1 MNRNWIETHFEKREC
16 IKFIPSKES
25 GKCGCGRSA
34 STHIVQTL
42 QPQPSLVVPPNF
54 CSDDSSQT
62 SGDEHWSSSR
72 HTALSPTDAY
82 GIIEFLG
89 SQHPLKARFI
99 RLSYD
104 TRPEVILKL
113 LTKQWNLQLPKL
125 LITVHGGKAN
135 FQLQP
140 KLKSVLHKGLVKAAK
155 TTRAWIFTAGTN
167 TGVMRHV
174 GDALLNER
182 TPCLRSR
189 VVTIGIA
196 PWGIIQ
202 DHQQLLR
209 KNVVVPYYSIS
220 SPKSRYAVLNSN
232 HSYFLLVDN
241 GTVGRYGGEISLR
254 KRLEKHIA
262 KQKIYARSN
271 MESGGIPVVCVIVEG
286 GLNTIRTVLE
296 YVTDSPPVPVVICD
310 GSGRAA
316 DLLAFA
322 HKYLQDDNNA
332 VLESVREQLLATIEK
347 TFKLSREQAEQLHI
361 ELVQCVQHKDLITV
375 FRMGEG
381 PCQELDEAVLTA
393 LLKGQH
399 LPAPDQLQLALTWNR
414 VDIARKEI
422 FIYGQEWPAGS
433 LNQAMMNA
441 LILGRVDFV
450 KVLLENGVSMQNF
463 LTISRLEEL
472 YNSQLGP
479 RNILRYLITDIKK
492 NVGRKYRILLYDIG
506 LIVDKLIGGAYCS
519 SYCRRKFRHLYNNM
533 MKNIASSP
541 TLGGLLG
548 HDIITARLSYYE
560 STPFEYPFNELLVWA
575 VLTNRQKMALFIGQ
589 SGEEVIVKALIAC
602 ILYKAMAREAAQ
614 DDMETDLY
622 EELRQNAREFKQLAL
637 DLLDYC
643 YHQDKSLTL
652 QLLTFERQNW
662 SKQTCLGLAVMAK
675 HRAFLAHSASQ
686 MLLADLWMGGLRT
699 RKNANSKVI
708 FALLFPPAIFKLEF
722 KSTEELKLMP
732 QTEEEHIW
740 NLQKNDTD
748 SNGNENEKCSL
759 DEIASH
765 YKTPRK
771 ESYAILHA
779 ISLNTSYKLEN
790 GKPLHL
796 DSTDLELSMEEK
808 QKKGSPRIGKKVY
821 EFYAA
826 PITKFWGHTLAYTIF
841 LLLYTYVVLVRLES
855 EPSWQEY
862 FVISYLS
869 TLLLEKFRE
878 ILCSEPVKFSAKISV
893 WLEKKWNP
901 CDVALIIIFLI
912 ALKLRLDPNLQ
923 QVGRSIYCVNIM
935 YWYIRILDL
944 VSINKYL
951 GPYVTM
957 IGKMVI
963 DMLYFVVLLLVI
975 LMCYGVAR
983 QAVLFPYEEASWNL
997 ITEIFYLP
1005 YFMLYGEVFLN
1016 HIKPKCG
1023 EDQNLKPCGL
1033 ATWINPLI
1041 MSIYLLIS
1049 NILLVNLLIAV
1060 FNNIFVEVNAISQ
1073 QVWKSN
1079 RFQVVMEYEQK
1090 PSLPPPLIIFSHLYL
1105 LFKYYIRRWKGK
1117 PKGIDYGL
1125 KLFLDEESIEKIND
1139 FEEECAESYFHEKEL
1154 QSTTDQQIQIVS
1166 ERVENTM
1173 QKINDINQRQKDIN
1187 GRVQNLE
1194 FQVNRIEQ
1202 VSQDCFESLSVMR
1215 TCMKEA
1221 SSPTSLLQKHDDSIL
1236 LESEHEDDLS
1246 PVPSIEDTSLRIQ
1259 IDNAQENQDK
1269 PSTCKESY
1277 PSRVSFVDDD
1287 IHTTPP
1293 LETNQSNT
1301 AQTRLQRFR
1310 PPPLLSR
1317 QQTIAA
1323 PENLTRKLSESSS
1336 SGLSRRHPL
1345 QRGKSISYLDS
1356 DEMIGGSQV
1365 SKVGRSL
1372 SCTAQSYW
1380 LNTDPSIYIIPPT
1393 PKPPHLSVTKGEYT
1407 SITDD
1412 LENTAC
1418 INQIH
1423 LQHQYSSESRSSSI
1437 EQPQLAIETE
1447 TLYDAEETDYHL
1459 MKGLIRR
1466 RLHSNLETVTGSLEE
1481 LQSIHSDSDSIS
1493 EEAGDSV
1500 TKDNQTS
1507 DSAQYIPKPQ
1517 TQGDFWSETTC

>member
-1 MNRNWIETHFEKREC
+1 MNKNWIESHFEKREC

-25 GKCGCGRSA
+25 GKCGCGRNA
-34 STHIVQTL
+34 SLHVVQTL
-42 QPQPSLVVPPNF
+42 QSQPSLVVPTNF
-54 CSDDSSQT
+54 CSDDSSQA

-135 FQLQP
+135 FELQS

-202 DHQQLLR
+202 DHNQLLR
-209 KNVVVPYYSIS
+209 KNVIVPYYSIS

-241 GTVGRYGGEISLR
+241 GTVGRYGAEIALR
-254 KRLEKHIA
+254 KRLEKHIS
-262 KQKIYARSN
+262 KQKIYALNSDSN
-271 MESGGIPVVCVIVEG
+271 MESGGIPVVCIIVEG

-347 TFKLSREQAEQLHI
+347 TFKLSRDQAEQLHM

-422 FIYGQEWPAGS
+422 FVYGQEWPTGS

-441 LILGRVDFV
+441 LVLGRVDFV
-450 KVLLENGVSMQNF
+450 KILLENGVSMQNF
-463 LTISRLEEL
+463 LTISHLEEL
-472 YNSQLGP
+472 YNSKLGP
-479 RNILRYLITDIKK
+479 RNILRYLIRDVKK

-519 SYCRRKFRHLYNNM
+519 AYCRRKFRHLYNNI

-548 HDIITARLSYYE
+548 HDIISARLSYYE

-637 DLLDYC
+637 DLLDFC

-699 RKNANSKVI
+699 RKNANLKVI

-740 NLQKNDTD
+740 NLQKKETDT
-748 SNGNENEKCSL
+748 NENERCSL
-759 DEIASH
+759 DEISSH
-765 YKTPRK
+765 FKTPRK

-779 ISLNTSYKLEN
+779 ISLNTSYKIEN

-796 DSTDLELSMEEK
+796 DSTDLESSLEEK
-808 QKKGSPRIGKKVY
+808 QKKKSPRIGKKVY

-826 PITKFWGHTLAYTIF
+826 PITKFWGHTLAYSIF
-841 LLLYTYVVLVRLES
+841 LFLYTYVVLVRLEYK
-855 EPSWQEY
+855 PSWQEY

-878 ILCSEPVKFSAKISV
+878 ILCSEPVKFSHKISV

-912 ALKLRLDPNLQ
+912 ALRLRLDPDLQ

-983 QAVLFPYEEASWNL
+983 HAVLYPHEEASWNL

-1023 EDQNLKPCGL
+1023 DGPDLKPCGL

-1041 MSIYLLIS
+1041 MSVYLLIS

-1090 PSLPPPLIIFSHLYL
+1090 PILPPPLIIFSHIYL
-1105 LFKYYIRRWKGK
+1105 LFKYYIHRWKGK
-1117 PKGIDYGL
+1117 PKGLDYGL

-1139 FEEECAESYFHEKEL
+1139 FEEECAESYFHEKEM
-1154 QSTTDQQIQIVS
+1154 QSNLDQQVQFVS
-1166 ERVENTM
+1166 ERIENTL
-1173 QKINDINQRQKDIN
+1173 QKVNDINQRQKDIN
-1187 GRVQNLE
+1187 GRIQNLE
-1194 FQVNRIEQ
+1194 FQVNRMEQ
-1202 VSQDCFESLSVMR
+1202 ISQECFDSLSVM
-1215 TCMKEA
+1215 KSYVKGV
-1221 SSPTSLLQKHDDSIL
+1221 SSPISLLQPQDDSIL
-1236 LESEHEDDLS
+1236 LESEHEENLS
-1246 PVPSIEDTSLRIQ
+1246 PVPSIEDISLHIQ
-1259 IDNAQENQDK
+1259 VDNAQENQDK
-1269 PSTCKESY
+1269 HPVCRESY

-1287 IHTTPP
+1287 IHATLPS
-1293 LETNQSNT
+1293 EVNQSNNV
-1301 AQTRLQRFR
+1301 QPRLSKFR
-1310 PPPLLSR
+1310 PPPILTR

-1323 PENLTRKLSESSS
+1323 PENITRKLSDSGSV
-1336 SGLSRRHPL
+1336 GLSGKHIL

-1356 DEMIGGSQV
+1356 DEMGIGSNIP
-1365 SKVGRSL
+1365 KVGRSF
-1372 SCTAQSYW
+1372 SCTGQSHW
-1380 LNTDPSIYIIPPT
+1380 FNTDPSICIIPPS
-1393 PKPPHLSVTKGEYT
+1393 PRPPPILSITKGEYT

-1418 INQIH
+1418 ISQIH

-1437 EQPQLAIETE
+1437 DQPAMAIETE

-1466 RLHSNLETVTGSLEE
+1466 RLQNNLETVTGSLEE

-1493 EEAGDSV
+1493 EEVGESMIKDSKA
-1500 TKDNQTS
+1500 TGLL
-1507 DSAQYIPKPQ
+1507 PQ
-1517 TQGDFWSETTC
+1517 TQDDCLWSETTC